1 MSETSGLC
9 CAANSNCNECWH
21 RHLSSVWSLCHFS
34 APSVPPHLNTKM
46 LHSHLH
52 NLNVWKSIALFS
64 KDMLSSNYVAFMRSC
79 VHGFSLVKEISLCSF
94 DKIFN
99 LFVVTVDRGVV
110 IRMYWKYPL
119 FLNLKQQVSTSFGL
133 RFFSM
138 LTLELQGTWTY
149 AASQSAHI
157 SQCCVYTSW
166 IRNVRVYS
174 NSEEALQEGDKK
186 RRTYSSCWTVYDLH
200 RHTVGSSHYSCINE
214 PERWWDT
221 KLTDTVH
228 SPISMVWLQLGV
240 N

>member
-21 RHLSSVWSLCHFS
+21 HHLSSVWNLCHFS

-94 DKIFN
+94 DKIFI

-110 IRMYWKYPL
+110 VRMYWKYPL

-133 RFFSM
+133 WIFFFNANIRATRH
-138 LTLELQGTWTY
+138 LNICCFTECT
-149 AASQSAHI
+149 HI
-157 SQCCVYTSW
+157 
-166 IRNVRVYS
+166 
-174 NSEEALQEGDKK
+174 
-186 RRTYSSCWTVYDLH
+186 TVL
-200 RHTVGSSHYSCINE
+200 CIY
-214 PERWWDT
+214 
-221 KLTDTVH
+221 KLNKECK
-228 SPISMVWLQLGV
+228 GV
-240 N
+240 Q

>member
-64 KDMLSSNYVAFMRSC
+64 CYLVIMLHLWDPMSTIFLWWRKLASVRFY
-79 VHGFSLVKEISLCSF
+79 
-94 DKIFN
+94 KIFI

-133 RFFSM
+133 CFFSM